1 MHTSTP
7 VHSHVHVLHPF
18 IELNDFIV
26 IIVWQGQYR
35 SSSFMKN
42 DSFQT
47 QKKADFIPF
56 FLNRINLK
64 NKASRGTEP
73 ATMTVC
79 RAVIMFDLS
88 GIGSYSLVLWKGSY
102 E

>member
-1 MHTSTP
+1 
-7 VHSHVHVLHPF
+7 
-18 IELNDFIV
+18 
-26 IIVWQGQYR
+26 
-35 SSSFMKN
+35 MKN

-47 QKKADFIPF
+47 QKKAD

-88 GIGSYSLVLWKGSY
+88 GHRFIQFSVLKGQL
-102 E
+102 